1 MIRGKGH
8 SQLREN
14 RSAARLV
21 VRVFATLWGA
31 AALFGMGPKSIVEAH
46 AEEVVDLG
54 VIQVRSE
61 ELRGGGRLVGMRQSL
76 AQCWVDRRECRAVTR
91 SSTLEGMLVEV
102 TLHVTPRAAT
112 RVAMIVSIRR
122 EGREMSIP
130 GEPIR
135 VSEESFECDDLTLRD
150 GTALSRENVQ
160 EAGSGLKRR
169 ARDTGQWFEF

>member
-1 MIRGKGH
+1 M
-8 SQLREN
+8 LRAI
-14 RSAARLV
+14 AAV
-21 VRVFATLWGA
+21 CFA
-31 AALFGMGPKSIVEAH
+31 AAPFGNDARPNGAVTGDV
-46 AEEVVDLG
+46 AELG
-54 VIQVRSE
+54 VIRMGVE
-61 ELRGGGRLVGMRQSL
+61 ELRGGGQLPRMRQSL

-135 VSEESFECDDLTLRD
+135 VSEDSYECDELTLRD
-150 GTALSRENVQ
+150 GRALTRDNVQ
-160 EAGSGLKRR
+160 EAGSGLRR
-169 ARDTGQWFEF
+169 RERVTGQWFEF